1 MSYLWLPIGSYSANR
16 PLNAGGNRWQNPMRL
31 AGSQALG
38 HSFIGETSFDAQ
50 FNGDNEQYTVALR
63 CPKGRSTTYRDF
75 CATSLW
81 WRTDARLPSPD
92 IKLLYV
98 SLPFATPQ
106 LPMPKHDG
114 YSKNTKF
121 K

>member
-50 FNGDNEQYTVALR
+50 FNGDNEHYNVSVTMSKGTIYDLQRFLRYIIVVAHGCAAAVAR
-63 CPKGRSTTYRDF
+63 HQTTL
-75 CATSLW
+75 C
-81 WRTDARLPSPD
+81 
-92 IKLLYV
+92 
-98 SLPFATPQ
+98 
-106 LPMPKHDG
+106 
-114 YSKNTKF
+114 
-121 K
+121 